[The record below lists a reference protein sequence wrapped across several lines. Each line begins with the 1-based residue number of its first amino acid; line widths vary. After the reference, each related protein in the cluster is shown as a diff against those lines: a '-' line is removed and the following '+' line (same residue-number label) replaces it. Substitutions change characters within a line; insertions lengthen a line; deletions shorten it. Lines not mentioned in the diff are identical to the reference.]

1 MPLQQSA
8 SLEMIQVLRG
18 LRKKAVTGFVG
29 GSDLAKISEQLS
41 VAGSNGI

>member
-1 MPLQQSA
+1 
-8 SLEMIQVLRG
+8 MIQALRS
-18 LRKKAVTGFVG
+18 LRQRVSIGFVG